1 MKRIFVCLLFLTAF
15 STYANAQ
22 EDPIAEW
29 FGGYSYSRINPDFL
43 AKEANSHGCHVDVL
57 NTRLLGF
64 VSDLSKQYGE
74 SAGTQ
79 LSMTTFLFGPRFAR
93 RIKNITWFVQSLY
106 GFSSINAD
114 GDIFG
119 PEIGRFDSSFAF
131 APFGSGTDLKLRQKI
146 AFRIFQYDL
155 ISINLGRGGRQ
166 LHSRV
171 STGVCPSIGEAINR
185 TTQEGP
191 VSHVEH
197 QWR

>member
-1 MKRIFVCLLFLTAF
+1 MKRISVCLLFLSAF
-15 STYANAQ
+15 STFANAQ

-43 AKEANSHGCHVDVL
+43 AEEANSHGFHVDVVL

-64 VSDLSKQYGE
+64 VTDLSKQYGE
-74 SAGTQ
+74 SAGTH

-93 RIKNITWFVQSLY
+93 RVKNITWFVQSLY

-131 APFGSGTDLKLRQKI
+131 APFGSGTDVKLREKI

-155 ISINLGRGGRQ
+155 ISSNLGRGGGQ

-171 STGVCPSIGEAINR
+171 STGVVLRLGR
-185 TTQEGP
+185 
-191 VSHVEH
+191 
-197 QWR
+197 R

>member
-1 MKRIFVCLLFLTAF
+1 MKRISVCLLFLTAF

-106 GFSSINAD
+106 GFSS
-114 GDIFG
+114 
-119 PEIGRFDSSFAF
+119 
-131 APFGSGTDLKLRQKI
+131 
-146 AFRIFQYDL
+146 
-155 ISINLGRGGRQ
+155 
-166 LHSRV
+166 
-171 STGVCPSIGEAINR
+171 STR
-185 TTQEGP
+185 TATSLVP
-191 VSHVEH
+191 
-197 QWR
+197 R